1 MHRNN
6 MKWTN
11 VDFVFQRIQI
21 WLSSVLYF
29 ISFAIS
35 VYLYFNVNCIN
46 ILYLES
52 AITSFIAFIVPL
64 YVYGCLKPKE
74 EDPMYKDTL
83 SIYKLGKM
91 VHVVAAVVA
100 TIYNAMALAET
111 IHIKEICPSYN
122 DTDTN
127 WIVTYSII
135 NTIAYNG
142 VTFLGHSMMRK
153 PKAKQDAPAVAY
165 PVVETESGKFRSDL
179 QRRNS
184 VRF

>member
-1 MHRNN
+1 MHCNN

-35 VYLYFNVNCIN
+35 VYLYFNVNCSD

-52 AITSFIAFIVPL
+52 AITSVIAFIVPL

-74 EDPMYKDTL
+74 DDPMCKDTL

-111 IHIKEICPSYN
+111 IHIKEICPSYKK
-122 DTDTN
+122 DTN
-127 WIVTYSII
+127 WILTYSII

-165 PVVETESGKFRSDL
+165 RVVDTEFNKFRSDL

>member
-6 MKWTN
+6 MKWTD

-35 VYLYFNVNCIN
+35 VYLYFNVNCSD

-52 AITSFIAFIVPL
+52 AITSVIAFIVPL

-74 EDPMYKDTL
+74 EDPMCKDTL
-83 SIYKLGKM
+83 SAYKLGKM

-100 TIYNAMALAET
+100 TLYHAMALAES

-153 PKAKQDAPAVAY
+153 PKAKQDTPAVAY
-165 PVVETESGKFRSDL
+165 KVESESGTFRSDL

>member
-1 MHRNN
+1 MHRNK

-21 WLSSVLYF
+21 WFSNILYL
-29 ISFAIS
+29 ISFVIS
-35 VYLYFNVNCIN
+35 VYLYFEINCSN
-46 ILYLES
+46 TFFLASML
-52 AITSFIAFIVPL
+52 TSIIAYVVPL

-74 EDPMYKDTL
+74 DDPMYEDTL
-83 SIYKLGKM
+83 SVYKVGKM

-100 TIYNAMALAET
+100 TLYNAMALAET
-111 IHIKEICPSYN
+111 IHLKEICPSYKK
-122 DTDTN
+122 DTD
-127 WIVTYSII
+127 WILTYSII

-153 PKAKQDAPAVAY
+153 PKAKQDAPEVAY
-165 PVVETESGKFRSDL
+165 KVVEPESGKFRSDL

>member
-1 MHRNN
+1 
-6 MKWTN
+6 
-11 VDFVFQRIQI
+11 
-21 WLSSVLYF
+21 
-29 ISFAIS
+29 
-35 VYLYFNVNCIN
+35 
-46 ILYLES
+46 
-52 AITSFIAFIVPL
+52 
-64 YVYGCLKPKE
+64 VYGCLKPKE
-74 EDPMYKDTL
+74 EDPMCKDTL
-83 SIYKLGKM
+83 SVYKLGKM

-122 DTDTN
+122 KDTN
-127 WIVTYSII
+127 WILTYSII

-153 PKAKQDAPAVAY
+153 PPKDMPMAVAMK
-165 PVVETESGKFRSDL
+165 VEKENLLRSDL

>member
-1 MHRNN
+1 MHCNK

-35 VYLYFNVNCIN
+35 VYLYFNVNCSN

-52 AITSFIAFIVPL
+52 AITSVIAFIVPS

-74 EDPMYKDTL
+74 EDPMCKDTL

-100 TIYNAMALAET
+100 TIYNAMALAES
-111 IHIKEICPSYN
+111 IHIKEICPSYKK
-122 DTDTN
+122 DTN
-127 WIVTYSII
+127 WILAYSII
-135 NTIAYNG
+135 NTIAYNA

-153 PKAKQDAPAVAY
+153 PKAKQDTPAVAY